1 MKPRVAISKNQ
12 QDENCPFMSPLGHLE
27 KRENREAW

>member
-12 QDENCPFMSPLGHLE
+12 QDENCPFVSPLDLE